1 MDSLE
6 RRTDG
11 ELIGLYGEVM
21 VELRRRKIVRS
32 ANNPIADIAEQLV
45 ATYYGVDPEPPNS
58 KTYDVVTADG
68 ATIQVKAL
76 RRTSKSRRN
85 LSPLR
90 SLDFD
95 YVAAVIFASDMQLE
109 AVLLVP
115 VDVVREYM
123 RWSKTWGANCLSI
136 TDRLQNDGRVHRLSI
151 ADQVKRADASIRRS
165 LGKDR
170 APSV

>member
-1 MDSLE
+1 MGSLE
-6 RRTDG
+6 SRTND
-11 ELIGLYGEVM
+11 ELVGLYGEVM
-21 VELRRRKIVRS
+21 VEMRRRGIVRS
-32 ANNPIADIAEQLV
+32 ANNPIADIAERLV
-45 ATYYGVDPEPPNS
+45 ATHYGVDPEPPNS
-58 KTYDVVTADG
+58 KTYDVVSADG

-123 RWSKTWGANCLSI
+123 RWSNTWGANCLSI
-136 TDRLQNDGRVHRLSI
+136 TDRLQNDHRVGRLSI
-151 ADQVKRADASIRRS
+151 TD
-165 LGKDR
+165 
-170 APSV
+170 